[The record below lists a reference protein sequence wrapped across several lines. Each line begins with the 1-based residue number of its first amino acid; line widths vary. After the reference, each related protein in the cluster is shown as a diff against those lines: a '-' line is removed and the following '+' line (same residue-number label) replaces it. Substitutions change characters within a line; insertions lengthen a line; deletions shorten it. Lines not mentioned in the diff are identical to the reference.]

1 MASRWYTQGEHWSSL
16 DSLPILQLAMFR
28 AEALTARTTRL
39 RATESGTMWL
49 ARDSGFVSKCSQ
61 KDPQVENS
69 LLCVCFFVKFSF
81 VGEIELLGGP
91 TELGGAIVE
100 GNVYIDGNP
109 V

>member
-1 MASRWYTQGEHWSSL
+1 MASRWHTEGQHWLSLNSLSTQ
-16 DSLPILQLAMFR
+16 
-28 AEALTARTTRL
+28 L
-39 RATESGTMWL
+39 RETESGTMWS
-49 ARDSGFVSKCSQ
+49 ARDSGFDSRCSQ
-61 KDPQVENS
+61 RDPQVENS

-109 V
+109 VWHN